1 MKNPPYQHKVQ
12 IELVK
17 LLYQQV
23 TFGLWPES
31 CAAFALFIALY
42 GSVNPYLLYGW
53 LISNL
58 LICGFARHL
67 LVYFYHRSRFYLF
80 NENKHVNLWLYLFA
94 LGAFL
99 SGISWGMVGSTLM
112 VEDIPVQRFAVFLL
126 IGITAAANPLYAA
139 VRSVYAL
146 FLFPAL
152 IPFITWLLMHG
163 SLFFLLGVMS
173 IIYMAIMLAT
183 AFYSHNV
190 IATTLRLRFENL
202 NLVESLSHVNLS
214 LEKHTHEL
222 QKTISLVKATLEAT
236 TDGILVVSSKGEI
249 VDFNQ
254 KLLDMWSLPR
264 VLIENGNIKKL
275 MILVLDQLVDRVSF
289 LKRMYEITAEPES
302 ESFDE
307 LIFKDG
313 RVFESYS
320 RPQRIGDKCVGRVWG
335 FRDVTGRKLM
345 EAKLYYQ
352 ANYDILTGLP
362 NRALVLDRIQQGITY
377 AKQSHLIMAVI
388 FIDLD
393 RFKLINDTLGHSHGD
408 KLLTEI
414 AKRLSNC
421 VNEND
426 TVSRGGGDEFL
437 IVLPALKS
445 ESESVE
451 VARKC
456 LDSLQEPLIL
466 DGHKYNCG
474 MSIGISFYPRDG
486 QDAEILIRNAD
497 IAMYRAKELGRN
509 NFQFFTEE
517 MNRKVQMRLQI
528 ENELREAF
536 YQQKFSLVYQ
546 PIVSL
551 RSKRVIG
558 IEALLRWEHLSLG
571 NLSPSVFIPIAEEC
585 GMIIKIGE
593 WVLRTACAQAKKW
606 QDQGLERVQMNIN
619 LSARQFRLANIFDQI
634 QRVLNETQL
643 DSRYIAI
650 ELTESV
656 IMDDVEKNISILNK
670 MKKMGISIVIDD
682 FGIGYSS
689 LNYLKRLPVD
699 KLKIDQSFVKD
710 IPENLD
716 DMSITAAIIALA
728 TKLNLKVIAE
738 GVETIEQ
745 VNFLVAHRCDEIQGY
760 YYSEP
765 LDADKCTLLLGENKV
780 LSIPTKV

>member
-1 MKNPPYQHKVQ
+1 MIPPFQQKVQ

-17 LLYQQV
+17 LLYQQIK
-23 TFGLWPES
+23 FGLWPET

-42 GSVNPYLLYGW
+42 GTINPYLLYGW

-58 LICGFARHL
+58 LICGLARHL
-67 LVYFYHRSRFYLF
+67 LVYFYHRSRFYLV
-80 NENKHVNLWLYLFA
+80 NENKHMHFWLNLFA

-99 SGISWGMVGSTLM
+99 SGVSWGIAGSVMMVHD
-112 VEDIPVQRFAVFLL
+112 VAIQRFVVFLI
-126 IGITAAANPLYAA
+126 IGITAAANPLYSP

-152 IPFITWLLMHG
+152 IPFISWLLLQG
-163 SLFFLLGVMS
+163 QLFSLLGLMS
-173 IIYMAIMLAT
+173 IIYMVIMLAT

-190 IATTLRLRFENL
+190 VATTLRLRFENL
-202 NLVESLSHVNLS
+202 GLVDSISQANLS
-214 LEKHTHEL
+214 LEQHAHEL
-222 QKTISLVKATLEAT
+222 EKTISKVKATLEAT

-249 VDFNQ
+249 IDFNK

-264 VLIENGNIKKL
+264 VIIENGNIKKL
-275 MILVLDQLVDRVSF
+275 MVFVLDQLVDRVSF

-307 LIFKDG
+307 LVFKDG

-320 RPQRIGDKCVGRVWG
+320 RPQRIGERCVGRVWS

-377 AKQSHLIMAVI
+377 AKQSHLIMAVM

-393 RFKLINDTLGHSHGD
+393 RFKLINDTLGHTHGD

-421 VNEND
+421 IREND

-437 IVLPALKS
+437 IVLTALKN

-451 VARKC
+451 IARKC
-456 LDSLQEPLIL
+456 LDSLQAPLFL
-466 DGHKYNCG
+466 EGHKYNCG

-486 QDAEILIRNAD
+486 QDAETLIRNAD

-528 ENELREAF
+528 ENELRETLF
-536 YQQKFSLVYQ
+536 HQQFSLVYQ

-551 RSKRVIG
+551 KSRHVVG
-558 IEALLRWEHLSLG
+558 VEALLRWEHLSLG
-571 NLSPSVFIPIAEEC
+571 NIPPSSFIPVAEEC

-606 QDQGLERVQMNIN
+606 QNQGLDRVQMSIN
-619 LSARQFRLANIFDQI
+619 LSARQFRLANIFEQI
-634 QRVLNETQL
+634 QRVLSETQL
-643 DSRYIAI
+643 DSRYIAL

-656 IMDDVEKNISILNK
+656 IMDDVEKNIVILNK
-670 MKKMGISIVIDD
+670 MKQMGISIVIDD

-699 KLKIDQSFVKD
+699 KLKIDKSFVQD
-710 IPENLD
+710 IPEDLD

-738 GVETIEQ
+738 GVETLEQ
-745 VNFLVAHRCDEIQGY
+745 VNFLLAHHCDEIQGY
-760 YYSEP
+760 YFSEP
-765 LDADKCTLLLGENKV
+765 LDADKCTRLLSENKQ
-780 LSIPTKV
+780 LKYTE